1 MPWPT
6 GTRKTA
12 ETEKMR
18 KLFNILFVLALAM
31 PAQAQEADSLVAVC
45 LNRNDWFRL
54 QEVYRTD
61 SSRISPF
68 LRLFSKAMLNHFSG
82 RPEAA
87 VNDIRQILRDYQG
100 ELGSA
105 NFISLVIMLG
115 QNYSL
120 LGDNRQAADILQNF
134 ISAWKDRIDSIS
146 LAPYVARERNY
157 RSLGEY
163 DLYQAQQPQD
173 IYQIPFKI
181 QEVGDSAQSLF
192 FAEGRLNGHKGSFIL
207 DTGAAYNVITP
218 DLDAAYGLKAIGG
231 GTLVKGIKTLEGR
244 TTIAESLQIGD
255 LRLRNV
261 PFVVL
266 DIRDGGKIPERSTG
280 FLKLIVGQPLLRRF
294 ASCTFDFTR
303 NTLTLHAGAPTGN
316 DHADFRGNLCFTP
329 GSVLQVNA
337 NDGRHHYPLILDSG
351 STTSWMGPDY
361 YKDHTADVARE
372 GKWTINGGA
381 GYGGVSY
388 TSQFIM
394 PQITLTV
401 GKTTFSMKQMPVIT
415 MSTQQN
421 NIDTGGGRLGNDF
434 FRRWQQLTID
444 YTRMNL
450 QLK

>member
-1 MPWPT
+1 MS
-6 GTRKTA
+6 
-12 ETEKMR
+12 

-31 PAQAQEADSLVAVC
+31 PAQAQETDSLAAVY
-45 LNRNDWFRL
+45 LDQGDWFRL

-61 SSRISPF
+61 SNRISPF
-68 LRLFSKAMLNHFSG
+68 LRLFSKAMLDHFLG
-82 RPEAA
+82 RPKDA

-105 NFISLVIMLG
+105 NFISLVVMLG

-134 ISAWKDRIDSIS
+134 ISAWKGRIDSIS
-146 LAPYVARERNY
+146 LAPYVARECNY

-163 DLYQAQQPQD
+163 DLYQAQQPQTV
-173 IYQIPFKI
+173 YQIPFKI
-181 QEVGDSAQSLF
+181 QKVGDSAQSLF

-218 DLDAAYGLKAIGG
+218 DLAATYGLKVIGG

-244 TTIAESLQIGD
+244 TAIAESLQIGN
-255 LRLRNV
+255 LQLRNV
-261 PFVVL
+261 PFMVL
-266 DIRDGGKIPERSTG
+266 DIGKGNKLPKHSTA
-280 FLKLIVGQPLLRRF
+280 FLKLVVGQPLLRRF
-294 ASCTFDFTR
+294 ASCSFDFTR
-303 NTLTLHAGAPTGN
+303 NTLTLQ
-316 DHADFRGNLCFTP
+316 ADSTVSNNLADLRPNLCFT
-329 GSVLQVNA
+329 GGGVLQVNA
-337 NDGRHHYPLILDSG
+337 GDGRHHYPLVLDSG

-372 GKWTINGGA
+372 GKWTIKGGA

-388 TSQFIM
+388 TSQFVM
-394 PQITLTV
+394 PQIALTI
-401 GKTTFSMKQMPVIT
+401 GENTFNMKRMPVNT

-434 FRRWQQLTID
+434 FRRWQRLTID
-444 YTRMNL
+444 YSRMT
-450 QLK
+450 LKLE